1 MPILNRNDAREVERL
16 IARVFDADESRR
28 AALLRRLFAEVM
40 DFEPRT
46 GDVSLAGAPESVSL
60 PRSAE
65 RVAELGGV
73 GVFYAALDAPGRVR
87 RAEAVAIAN
96 EIERALGE
104 DMLIAIANKGASA
117 LHFIHPQ
124 FGGAASAP
132 VLRRMVIERGAPM
145 RTAVQ
150 QLSNIYWQIQD
161 KDGDVRAAVES
172 AFDVEP
178 VTRLFFS
185 EYNGVF
191 DFAENEIRRAAGE
204 SDGDDDSDDVREN
217 RRAFAQTLFNRLTFV
232 YFLSRKGW
240 LRFGG
245 DADYLRALW
254 RDYQNAGGEGED
266 KNFHYDRLRPLFF
279 GGLNNYL
286 SADIGDE
293 PAKRALI
300 GDVPFLN
307 GGLFEYAEL
316 DERYKNSVP
325 DSVFERALTGLF
337 ERFNF
342 TVTESTPFDV
352 EVAVDPE
359 MLGKMFEELV
369 TGRHE
374 SGAYYTPRAVVSFM
388 CREGLKGFLR
398 RRVPDLDGAA
408 LARFVDGRDASGFDL
423 TASARI
429 AQAIDEVSVVD
440 PACGSGA
447 YLLGMMQEL
456 VELRAAVFPGA
467 RQDAPSVY
475 DLKLHVIERNLYGAD
490 KDPVAANIAMLR
502 LWLSL
507 AVDYEGETP
516 KPLPNLDFKI
526 AVGDTLAAPDPSAAA
541 QDDMSIALVR
551 NSRIGELKGDY
562 MRESD
567 GARKAALRRGIFRA
581 ESALRQA
588 LGDAAAPDGAVD
600 WRVNFAEAF
609 ANGGFDIAVANP
621 PYVRQELIAG
631 KDALSK
637 LYAAAATKRSDLYCY
652 FYARALQLL
661 ADGGTHVFVC
671 SNSWLDVGYGAKLQE
686 YLLNNARVRTV
697 YESAVERQ
705 FSTAD
710 INTIISVIEK
720 SAPNDADETRFVSLR
735 DEFESAIADAGGSM
749 RREVVKT
756 RGELR
761 EAGMGAPN
769 ARGVRKFVGDKWGGK
784 YLRAPDI
791 YHHILRTRSDKL
803 VRLGDAATVRFGI
816 KTGANKFFYLN
827 EEDRERRGIEPEFLR
842 AAMTT
847 PRESRRIAVDADSLP
862 NRLFMCHKD
871 KRELRG
877 TNALAYI
884 EWGESQGY
892 HLGRSVRSRR
902 RWWDLGEWAGVR
914 LGMSYMID
922 STVRAFVSDKPR
934 LFGDNFQIINSKSAP
949 INKIWASLNS
959 AVSQL
964 MIHVVGR
971 VNFGGGL
978 VKIQTYEVEGLN
990 LVNPAHLSGIDEAI
1004 FSEIACDVLNPSAA
1018 RRALDDAVF
1027 DALGLTRDERDA
1039 VYEAVREL
1047 VENRRRRAESV

>member
-1 MPILNRNDAREVERL
+1 M
-16 IARVFDADESRR
+16 
-28 AALLRRLFAEVM
+28 
-40 DFEPRT
+40 
-46 GDVSLAGAPESVSL
+46 
-60 PRSAE
+60 
-65 RVAELGGV
+65 
-73 GVFYAALDAPGRVR
+73 
-87 RAEAVAIAN
+87 
-96 EIERALGE
+96 
-104 DMLIAIANKGASA
+104 
-117 LHFIHPQ
+117 
-124 FGGAASAP
+124 
-132 VLRRMVIERGAPM
+132 
-145 RTAVQ
+145 
-150 QLSNIYWQIQD
+150 
-161 KDGDVRAAVES
+161 
-172 AFDVEP
+172 
-178 VTRLFFS
+178 
-185 EYNGVF
+185 
-191 DFAENEIRRAAGE
+191 
-204 SDGDDDSDDVREN
+204 
-217 RRAFAQTLFNRLTFV
+217 
-232 YFLSRKGW
+232 
-240 LRFGG
+240 
-245 DADYLRALW
+245 
-254 RDYQNAGGEGED
+254 
-266 KNFHYDRLRPLFF
+266 
-279 GGLNNYL
+279 
-286 SADIGDE
+286 
-293 PAKRALI
+293 
-300 GDVPFLN
+300 
-307 GGLFEYAEL
+307 

-325 DSVFERALTGLF
+325 DAVFERALTGLF

-398 RRVPDLDGAA
+398 NRVPDLDGAA

-423 TASARI
+423 TASAKI
-429 AQAIDEVSVVD
+429 AQAIDEVAVVD

-507 AVDYEGETP
+507 AVDYHGDKPE
-516 KPLPNLDFKI
+516 PLPNLDFKI

-551 NSRIGELKGDY
+551 NSRIGEMKGAY

-567 GARKAALRRGIFRA
+567 GARKAALRARIAAA
-581 ESALRQA
+581 ESALREA

-621 PYVRQELIAG
+621 PYVRQELIPN

-720 SAPNDADETRFVSLR
+720 SAPNDADETLFVSLR

-749 RREVVKT
+749 RREVAKT
-756 RGELR
+756 RRELR

-803 VRLGDAATVRFGI
+803 VRLDDVANVRRGI
-816 KTGANKFFYLN
+816 TTGANDFFYLTRETI
-827 EEDRERRGIEPEFLR
+827 EEWGIEPEFQSPI
-842 AAMTT
+842 MIT
-847 PRESRRIAVDADSLP
+847 PQESRSIAVSPEDLP
-862 NRLFMCHKD
+862 YRMFTCRKD
-871 KRELRG
+871 KREIAG
-877 TNALAYI
+877 TGALDYI
-884 EWGESQGY
+884 EWGESQRL
-892 HLGRSVRSRR
+892 HERRTLSSRR
-902 RWWDLGEWAGVR
+902 RWYSVNETEGAPIL
-914 LGMSYMID
+914 LNKMID
-922 STVRAFVSDKPR
+922 NTSRAFLIKGALYANNVLYEIRPKQASR
-934 LFGDNFQIINSKSAP
+934 VNLICAALNATVCQMIIN
-949 INKIWASLNS
+949 LD
-959 AVSQL
+959 
-964 MIHVVGR
+964 GR
-971 VNFGGGL
+971 TNFGGGML
-978 VKIQTYEVEGLN
+978 ELAAYEVLGLHV
-990 LVNPAHLSGIDEAI
+990 VNPVLIGGIDEAI

-1027 DALGLTRDERDA
+1027 DALGLTRDERGA
-1039 VYEAVREL
+1039 VHEAVREL